1 MTTPSTGPGAAATEV
16 LLTGRLVCR
25 NDAEVAIVASRLP
38 EHIELTRAEA
48 GCLSFEVTATD
59 DPLIWAVE
67 ERFATEAAFAAHQAR
82 VAASEWGR
90 STEGIERQYEI
101 RRVPR

>member
-1 MTTPSTGPGAAATEV
+1 M
-16 LLTGRLVCR
+16 L
-25 NDAEVAIVASRLP
+25 DAEAAIVASRRP
-38 EHIELTRAEA
+38 AHIELTREEA
-48 GCLSFEVTATD
+48 GCLSFEVTATN

-67 ERFATEAAFAAHQAR
+67 ERFTSEEAFAAHQAR

-90 STEGIERQYEI
+90 STAGIERRYEI